1 MKRTVLALAMAV
13 TASAVLAEEE
23 SENAAPAAE
32 KAVAAA
38 KDAPKAAFTTL
49 PLCRQ
54 VEGQAE
60 VRRPGGEW
68 ETAEEGRFYPLGTS
82 FRTDKNGRMTIAFG
96 PESSAQIFG
105 ASEFGTR
112 VQGLTV
118 KSRTLV
124 LGKGSLTLKLA
135 DNLPDGA
142 FFVTAPGFVVKNPAG
157 ESRFDYEDMGDGDKV
172 VVRCVT
178 GTMGL
183 EGRHFDIPVMRAAN
197 EVIVRTS
204 HDNLCTFLYGTSG
217 DYVVRL
223 DQGLCAREEIG
234 DDGQMKRA
242 VEKGVSEW
250 HLTPSTKVIITRAVP
265 ALGERMSVHT
275 MAFDAAGERKSEFY
289 FCEGRAEV
297 NSGELVAKEKID
309 GEELAKRAAEAT
321 ETTAATDAEEDSS
334 EEKKSEEKSSD
345 NNEE

>member
-1 MKRTVLALAMAV
+1 MNRTVLALAMAV
-13 TASAVLAEEE
+13 TASAVLAEEG
-23 SENAAPAAE
+23 SGSNAPAAGATE
-32 KAVAAA
+32 AA
-38 KDAPKAAFTTL
+38 KEASKAFFTTL

-60 VRRPGGEW
+60 VCRPGGEW
-68 ETAEEGRFYPLGTS
+68 ESAEEGRFYPLGTS
-82 FRTDKNGRMTIAFG
+82 FRTGKDGRMTVAFG
-96 PESSAQIFG
+96 PESSAQVSG
-105 ASEFGTR
+105 VSEFGTR
-112 VQGLTV
+112 VQGLDV

-124 LGKGSLTLKLA
+124 LGKGSLTLNLA
-135 DNLPDGA
+135 DNLPEGA
-142 FFVTAPGFVVKNPAG
+142 FVVTAPGFAVKNPAG
-157 ESRFDYEDMGDGDKV
+157 ESRYVYEDMGDGDKV

-178 GTMGL
+178 GTLGL
-183 EGRHFDIPVMRAAN
+183 SGRHFDIPVMRAAN

-204 HDNLCTFLYGTSG
+204 HDHLCTFLYGTSG

-223 DQGLCAREEIG
+223 DRGLCAHEEIG
-234 DDGQMKRA
+234 DDGQMKRK

-250 HLTPSTKVIITRAVP
+250 RLSPSTKVVITRAVP
-265 ALGERMSVHT
+265 SLGERMSVHT

-321 ETTAATDAEEDSS
+321 ETTAATDAEGDSS
-334 EEKKSEEKSSD
+334 EEKKTEEKSSD
-345 NNEE
+345 SNEE